1 MALNITTDKIEGP
14 FLSDEL
20 TPLKGVMPFKE
31 AAVLC
36 YFINVVSAYQ
46 RHRVLHSRRRP
57 GPNMGSEKNSH
68 SGVTNGSVSM
78 LFSSAFSNGSDLV
91 NFTPAST
98 LNPMM
103 TSATVTP
110 PQCNM
115 NPAPSS
121 MIFQP
126 NSNKAISHQSPS
138 SISQPQAPFPPAV
151 MAFLTNFINP
161 NGSNCTGSNFSTLQ
175 RCAEGANSIF
185 PPLANAQQREFAR
198 FYQQVIYQQQQQ
210 QFAAATICYQKLVP
224 SGFISAFLCQPNL
237 TPSPTEPKGV
247 MQISDTKDLSKRKSS
262 PKKLNSKIDFAQ
274 LAASC
279 CLTTTDEE
287 EKDTE
292 LEEDTSDDQS
302 TEKKKDPLQSSPEL
316 PIQENENHESVES
329 PVEMARGSLIPTS
342 SSAPT
347 LPFMM
352 NQTMSNGLNPVFLN
366 QLANMAAAAAAV
378 SNAQC
383 DSTTRARNQ
392 MSAKDYPTQVALNPT
407 MRPPPWFMLAGGR
420 KSGTSQGAGRST
432 RPKKEFVCR
441 FCDRRFTKSYNLLI
455 HERTHTNERPYP
467 CDICKKSF
475 RRQDHLRDHRYTH
488 AKEKPFKCDECGK
501 GFCQSRTLQV
511 HKMSSHGTPISPPL
525 RYRNSIMS
533 NSTPTSSNR
542 QRHSVLSKL

>member
-1 MALNITTDKIEGP
+1 
-14 FLSDEL
+14 
-20 TPLKGVMPFKE
+20 
-31 AAVLC
+31 
-36 YFINVVSAYQ
+36 
-46 RHRVLHSRRRP
+46 
-57 GPNMGSEKNSH
+57 
-68 SGVTNGSVSM
+68 M
-78 LFSSAFSNGSDLV
+78 LFPSAFSDGSDLG

-98 LNPMM
+98 LNSMM

-115 NPAPSS
+115 NATPSS
-121 MIFQP
+121 VIFQP
-126 NSNKAISHQSPS
+126 NSNKAISHQSLVGIAQS
-138 SISQPQAPFPPAV
+138 QAPFNPAV
-151 MAFLTNFINP
+151 MAFLTNFINS
-161 NGSNCTGSNFSTLQ
+161 NGSNCNGSNFSTLQ
-175 RCAEGANSIF
+175 RCAEG
-185 PPLANAQQREFAR
+185 
-198 FYQQVIYQQQQQ
+198 
-210 QFAAATICYQKLVP
+210 KLVP
-224 SGFISAFLCQPNL
+224 SSFISPFLCQPNF
-237 TPSPTEPKGV
+237 TPCPTEPKGV
-247 MQISDTKDLSKRKSS
+247 IQTSDGKDLSKRKSS

-279 CLTTTDEE
+279 CLTPTDEE

-292 LEEDTSDDQS
+292 LEQDISDDQP

-316 PIQENENHESVES
+316 PIQENEHRESVES
-329 PVEMARGSLIPTS
+329 PVEVPRGRLSPTY

-352 NQTMSNGLNPVFLN
+352 NQTMPNGLNPVFLN
-366 QLANMAAAAAAV
+366 QLANMAVAAAAV

-383 DSTTRARNQ
+383 DSTIRARNQ
-392 MSAKDYPTQVALNPT
+392 MSAKDYPAQVALNPT
-407 MRPPPWFMLAGGR
+407 IRPPPWFMLAGGR
-420 KSGTSQGAGRST
+420 KPGTSQGAGRST

-467 CDICKKSF
+467 CDVCKKSF

-525 RYRNSIMS
+525 RYRNGILSDL
-533 NSTPTSSNR
+533 TPTSSNR
-542 QRHSVLSKL
+542 QRHSDRSKL